1 MGGTVSVQWSN
12 NHRSTD
18 HVVLL
23 HRCKGLYGL
32 KPLLPPCHLSTLAVS
47 PMLQLDIHAHGSRCC
62 RMFIICTCTYM
73 WNTYLISYTY
83 MFMHKDCSNHASRPL
98 PMLSAKRHFQ
108 PSGQIHW
115 AQAQHLAWR
124 GGMQC
129 CEATTGD
136 KRGEQNIHDVSFF
149 LRASQDQNDFCV
161 HNVLWV
167 HVSSFHPYTFIY
179 KYSIG
184 CGGIPGK
191 DDRKPMQLQVQLGP
205 FFHAISSCC
214 RWLLRHTKSE
224 VIHEKNE
231 IHVLINHMAPGTLMG
246 NPWCHKRGI
255 YQSSAS
261 AASLAFFLIA
271 FSKALRSIP
280 LDRKQKLLSTIT
292 KISKCGVNR
301 GQFDISC
308 VHLLPPYVQVS
319 CLPWASKELSCA
331 ALKLGSVRDA
341 GISDVRYFHVYMFP
355 FNMSMEDDW

>member
-62 RMFIICTCTYM
+62 RMLIICTYTYM
-73 WNTYLISYTY
+73 WNIYLISYTY

-129 CEATTGD
+129 CEAATGD

-149 LRASQDQNDFCV
+149 WGHHRIKMIFVYIMFCEFMSV
-161 HNVLWV
+161 
-167 HVSSFHPYTFIY
+167 P
-179 KYSIG
+179 
-184 CGGIPGK
+184 
-191 DDRKPMQLQVQLGP
+191 
-205 FFHAISSCC
+205 
-214 RWLLRHTKSE
+214 
-224 VIHEKNE
+224 
-231 IHVLINHMAPGTLMG
+231 
-246 NPWCHKRGI
+246 
-255 YQSSAS
+255 
-261 AASLAFFLIA
+261 
-271 FSKALRSIP
+271 SIP
-280 LDRKQKLLSTIT
+280 IHSYINIL
-292 KISKCGVNR
+292 
-301 GQFDISC
+301 
-308 VHLLPPYVQVS
+308 
-319 CLPWASKELSCA
+319 
-331 ALKLGSVRDA
+331 
-341 GISDVRYFHVYMFP
+341 
-355 FNMSMEDDW
+355 